1 MHVEKSYNFFN
12 NQEYTMRTL
21 TDEQK
26 ATLENK
32 TKYITLKNNLLKN
45 YHAYADELEYAI
57 DDVEEGIIRSKREK
71 LAKKI
76 KALSETLRE
85 IESLEKSV

>member
-1 MHVEKSYNFFN
+1 MYIKNYNFLN
-12 NQEYTMRTL
+12 DQEYGMRTL

-26 ATLENK
+26 TMLENK
-32 TKYITLKNNLLKN
+32 TKYLTLKNNLLKD

-57 DDVEEGIIRSKREK
+57 DDVEEGLIRSKREK
-71 LAKKI
+71 LAKEI

-85 IESLEKSV
+85 IESLERSV